1 MKLFILIFTILI
13 FMISCA
19 DVLYEEEAASGDK
32 SIEAAIGDKSI
43 EGFWFACEFGS
54 EDTDCMIFDD
64 DGLQFTEDGEVY
76 YIQEYT
82 QMSEEVCDGSPC
94 FDHSIDT
101 ITVERFLVCN
111 YTITDTSLFLTDS
124 LDNSCD
130 EPITWNDD
138 ISFFIGNRCLG
149 SQEPYMKKYTGLV
162 VIQ

>member
-13 FMISCA
+13 FIISCA
-19 DVLYEEEAASGDK
+19 DVLYGEEATSVYEEEATS
-32 SIEAAIGDKSI
+32 GDKSI

-64 DGLQFTEDGEVY
+64 DGLQFTEDGKVY

-82 QMSEEVCDGSPC
+82 QMSGEECNRGPC

-111 YTITDTSLFLTDS
+111 YTITDSSLFLTDS
-124 LDNSCD
+124 LDRSCD

-138 ISFFIGNRCLG
+138 ISFFIGNHCLG
-149 SQEPYMKKYTGLV
+149 SEEPYMKKYTGEV